1 MYQQAIHSAKQRI
14 WIASPYFVPDEGV
27 TDSLHLASLR
37 GVDVKIIIPDKADKQ
52 LVKFSAYAFAGE
64 MLESG
69 IEIYRYEPGF
79 LHEKVFLVDDRFAG
93 VGTANFDNRSFRLN
107 FEMTIAFRDRE
118 FTRRVAEMLET
129 DFSNSRP
136 MKSAELDAKGF
147 WYRFAVRAARLSAP
161 VQ

>member
-1 MYQQAIHSAKQRI
+1 
-14 WIASPYFVPDEGV
+14 
-27 TDSLHLASLR
+27 
-37 GVDVKIIIPDKADKQ
+37 

-107 FEMTIAFRDRE
+107 FEVTALIMDNQFVSDMEAMFKADLAKSRLMTVEEVEGKPFWFR
-118 FTRRVAEMLET
+118 AM
-129 DFSNSRP
+129 S
-136 MKSAELDAKGF
+136 
-147 WYRFAVRAARLSAP
+147 RLSYLTSP
-161 VQ
+161 IQ